1 MAPIAVT
8 GDFSVHKHSQAGFS
22 FTELLVSLL
31 FISSAILAYTQLI
44 LKIKATQYH
53 AGENLQSIL
62 QEDYSE
68 QKIRV
73 YDALCSY
80 PDNNQIRRN

>member
-1 MAPIAVT
+1 MHI
-8 GDFSVHKHSQAGFS
+8 HSQAGFS
-22 FTELLVSLL
+22 FIELLISLL

-44 LKIKATQYH
+44 MRIKATQDYV
-53 AGENLQSIL
+53 GENLQSIL
-62 QEDYSE
+62 QEDYAE

-73 YDALCSY
+73 YDALCSD

>member
-1 MAPIAVT
+1 LAPKAVT

-22 FTELLVSLL
+22 FIELLVSLL

-44 LKIKATQYH
+44 MRIKATQYH

-62 QEDYSE
+62 QEDYAE
-68 QKIRV
+68 QEIRI
-73 YDALCSY
+73 YSALCSDL
-80 PDNNQIRRN
+80 DNNQIRLN